1 MFTMENHKEKLERF
15 NINEKSAMST
25 IMLCI
30 LVDVLGYSMILPLL
44 PHIIKVVFGAPTL
57 MIGLIIASNALAAL
71 IFAPIWG
78 KLSDH
83 YGRKP
88 LLLVS
93 QFGTLASFLL
103 LGLSNS
109 IYMIFASRV
118 LDGVFGGQIPIIRA
132 YINDI
137 SEADNR
143 TAKVGKITGVMAF
156 GTIFG
161 PAIGGIAGNYI
172 WQLPSFIA
180 SILSILSIIFTVK
193 ILVESMP
200 KERILELKER
210 NKQRIK
216 LNGEKPRVLTGTV
229 ILRLCEL
236 FFMLFIMQMIS
247 TSFPYVLGER
257 YGLPIVSIGL
267 FSAISGVIMI
277 ILGAGLIKPLTFK
290 FGEKKLFIFA
300 VVVGIFTNL
309 MYPFMIEAWM
319 LFIFIVPFVFSNIF
333 SRTISQA
340 ALSKAVDED
349 KQGLV
354 AGYSTNV
361 QSIGQII
368 APIIAYSFLEVMT
381 FSVFGL
387 TLDAYFFIGI
397 TCALSTTILLVLVLI
412 DVKKHPKDFVKAKK
426 K

>member
-1 MFTMENHKEKLERF
+1 
-15 NINEKSAMST
+15 
-25 IMLCI
+25 
-30 LVDVLGYSMILPLL
+30 
-44 PHIIKVVFGAPTL
+44 
-57 MIGLIIASNALAAL
+57 
-71 IFAPIWG
+71 
-78 KLSDH
+78 
-83 YGRKP
+83 
-88 LLLVS
+88 
-93 QFGTLASFLL
+93 
-103 LGLSNS
+103 
-109 IYMIFASRV
+109 
-118 LDGVFGGQIPIIRA
+118 
-132 YINDI
+132 
-137 SEADNR
+137 
-143 TAKVGKITGVMAF
+143 
-156 GTIFG
+156 
-161 PAIGGIAGNYI
+161 
-172 WQLPSFIA
+172 
-180 SILSILSIIFTVK
+180 
-193 ILVESMP
+193 
-200 KERILELKER
+200 
-210 NKQRIK
+210 
-216 LNGEKPRVLTGTV
+216 
-229 ILRLCEL
+229 
-236 FFMLFIMQMIS
+236 MQMIS
-247 TSFPYVLGER
+247 TSFPYVLGTR

-381 FSVFGL
+381 FNVFGL